1 MTKSARIL
9 VITGPGRGKTTSAMG
24 LAVRASGH
32 GISTAIIQFVK
43 QSETGEAE
51 VLNRIDNITFTQTGL
66 GFIPEASS
74 EEFEKHKA
82 AAGEG
87 LKLAAE
93 AIASDQ
99 CNMVILDEV
108 CVAVSKGLL
117 SEAEVIDIVAKARP
131 EQCIVLT
138 GRGATKGIIDIAD
151 TVSEITCVK
160 HGFESGI
167 AAQKGVEF

>member
-51 VLNRIDNITFTQTGL
+51 VLNKIDNITFTQTGL
-66 GFIPEASS
+66 GFVPRQAGP
-74 EEFEKHKA
+74 EFEKHKA
-82 AAGEG
+82 AAGKG
-87 LKLAAE
+87 LELAAE
-93 AIASDQ
+93 AIASDRY
-99 CNMVILDEV
+99 NMVILDEV
-108 CVAVSKGLL
+108 CVAVSTGLL
-117 SEAEVIDIVAKARP
+117 SESEVVDVVVIARP
-131 EQCIVLT
+131 EKCIVLT
-138 GRGATKGIIDIAD
+138 GRGATKGLIDVAD

-167 AAQKGVEF
+167 PAQKGVEF